1 MSAARGAADAAG
13 RLWTGWARL
22 WAGTEHPRTLALVR
36 ILLGAVIAWDFV
48 EIGRLGLVVPLM
60 AGPDAG
66 GMSVA
71 VTRVAPPWFTAV
83 FGGSVGAAF
92 GLYALLVGACAAF
105 TAGAGTRVAAAVLV
119 LAWAQFARILPA
131 ADRGI
136 DTLCRDVLLVYVFA
150 QGGAWASVD
159 ARIRTGSWWG
169 DGSEVPAWPRKLL
182 ILQLVAMYF
191 LAGVQKS
198 GIHWYP
204 PGHLAALYFILQDP
218 AIARYDFRWLGGQ
231 PWFALTQ
238 LGTAATVVF
247 QDSYP
252 IVLVLRWLRATSDRG
267 GRLRAFAVRYPRLEW
282 LWIGT
287 GAMFHVSLAVTCEL
301 GIFPFAM
308 LALYPAWLHPDQLA
322 AIAPGWLR
330 RLTVGAPPTSDPR

>member
-1 MSAARGAADAAG
+1 MSADPGANRLPM
-13 RLWTGWARL
+13 RLWTRWAAL
-22 WAGTEHPRTLALVR
+22 WAGTEHPRTLGLVR
-36 ILLGAVIAWDFV
+36 ILLGSVILWDFL

-66 GMSVA
+66 GLSVA
-71 VTRVAPPWFTAV
+71 VTRGEPPWFVAV
-83 FGGSVGAAF
+83 FGGSAAAAY
-92 GLYALLVGACAAF
+92 GLYAILVGSCAAF
-105 TAGAGTRVAAAVLV
+105 VAGAGTRAAAAVLL

-150 QGGAWASVD
+150 AGGAWASVD
-159 ARIRTGSWWG
+159 ARLRTGSWWG
-169 DGSEVPAWPRKLL
+169 DGAPAPAWPRKLL

-238 LGTAATVVF
+238 LGTAGTLVF

-252 IVLVLRWLRATSDRG
+252 IVLVLRWLRATAERG
-267 GRLRAFAVRYPRLEW
+267 GRLRAFAVRHPRLEW

-287 GAMFHVSLAVTCEL
+287 GALFHVSLAVTCEL

-308 LALYPAWLHPDQLA
+308 LALYPAWVHPDALGA
-322 AIAPGWLR
+322 FFR
-330 RLTVGAPPTSDPR
+330 RLTFAARPASDPR